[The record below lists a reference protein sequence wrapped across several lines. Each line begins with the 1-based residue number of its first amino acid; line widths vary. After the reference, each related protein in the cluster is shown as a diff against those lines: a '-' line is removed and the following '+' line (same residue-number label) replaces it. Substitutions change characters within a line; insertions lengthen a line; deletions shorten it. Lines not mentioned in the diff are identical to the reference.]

1 MGWES
6 IFAVIFAGGALLW
19 NIFRDKGD
27 DIDNLASRLAKLE
40 SYTEHNKVDMERLE
54 KKQSEL
60 DDSLQEL
67 QSQIHQLD
75 LKVERILAILE
86 KTKGA

>member
-27 DIDNLASRLAKLE
+27 DIDKLASRLTKLE

-54 KKQSEL
+54 K
-60 DDSLQEL
+60 
-67 QSQIHQLD
+67 
-75 LKVERILAILE
+75 
-86 KTKGA
+86 

>member
-6 IFAVIFAGGALLW
+6 IFAVIFAGSALLW

-27 DIDNLASRLAKLE
+27 DIDKLASRLTKLE

-54 KKQSEL
+54 KKQGEL

>member
-6 IFAVIFAGGALLW
+6 FFAVIFAGGALLW

-27 DIDNLASRLAKLE
+27 DIDKLASRLTKLE
-40 SYTEHNKVDMERLE
+40 SYTEHNKVNMERLE
-54 KKQSEL
+54 KKQAEL